1 MPVVGVNGVDI
12 FWESFG
18 DPADPL
24 LLLISGLGAH
34 ATGFDDRLCWELA
47 ELGLHVVRFDNR
59 DVGLSTH
66 LPVDAQYT
74 VADMA
79 NDAAG
84 LIEEL
89 EAGPAHVLGA
99 SMGGMIAQQL
109 AIDHPELV
117 QSLTLVMTT
126 TGQPDVGQASPEL
139 LAQLIELASP
149 ATDRADAIARGVKL
163 ARLIGSPEF
172 DEDYHRRRQ
181 ESFHDRAYDPPGVGR
196 QMTAVVS
203 SAHRAEGLAALDIP
217 TVVIHGSV
225 DPLIDPSGGRR
236 TAELIPGAV
245 FVEIEGMGHDLPPRI
260 WPELI
265 ARVTSVT
272 TPTSS
277 ESSPSGATTSERN

>member
-1 MPVVGVNGVDI
+1 MPVAGVNGVDL

-34 ATGFDDRLCWELA
+34 ATGFDDRLCWALA
-47 ELGLHVVRFDNR
+47 ELHLHVVRFDNR

-66 LPVDAQYT
+66 LPPDANYT
-74 VADMA
+74 VVDMA
-79 NDAAG
+79 ADTAG

-89 EAGPAHVLGA
+89 EAAPAHVLGA

-117 QSLTLVMTT
+117 ASLTLVMTS
-126 TGQPDVGQASPEL
+126 TGEPDVGQASPEL
-139 LAQLIELASP
+139 LTKLLEISKP
-149 ATDRADAIARGVKL
+149 AVDRSDAIARGIAL

-172 DEDYHRRRQ
+172 DEEYHRRRQ

-196 QMTAVVS
+196 QMVAVVGS
-203 SAHRAEGLAALDIP
+203 PPRAAGLASIDVP

-236 TAELIPGAV
+236 AAELIPGATYI
-245 FVEIEGMGHDLPPRI
+245 EIDGMGHDLPSKV
-260 WPELI
+260 WPEI
-265 ARVTSVT
+265 VSAVTLVT
-272 TPTSS
+272 R
-277 ESSPSGATTSERN
+277 ATSEGN

>member
-1 MPVVGVNGVDI
+1 MPVAGVNGVDL

-18 DPADPL
+18 DPADPV

-34 ATGFDDRLCWELA
+34 ATGYDDRLCWSLA

-66 LPVDAQYT
+66 LPTDVQYT
-74 VADMA
+74 LGDMA
-79 NDAAG
+79 ADAAG

-89 EAGPAHVLGA
+89 DAAPVHVMGA

-109 AIDHPELV
+109 TIDHPELV
-117 QSLTLVMTT
+117 RSLTLLMTT
-126 TGQPDVGQASPEL
+126 TGEPDVGQASPEL
-139 LAQLIELASP
+139 LAKLLELASP
-149 ATDRADAIARGVKL
+149 ATDRADAIARGIAL
-163 ARLIGSPEF
+163 ARLIGSPDF

-196 QMTAVVS
+196 QMMAVVS
-203 SAHRAEGLAALDIP
+203 SPDRAAGLALLDVP

-236 TAELIPGAV
+236 TAELIPNAT
-245 FVEIEGMGHDLPPRI
+245 FVEIEAMGHDLPSRV
-260 WPELI
+260 WPELVRLV
-265 ARVTSVT
+265 AAVTSRT
-272 TPTSS
+272 
-277 ESSPSGATTSERN
+277 AAERN